1 MRCTTWPLSNSPRPA
16 ACALAVA
23 AIASQLALGQ
33 ANPTP
38 PGGLESEWSI
48 QKVLAALQ
56 ADGRRLKPLVN
67 QADPT
72 KWRYSDSNN
81 SYIAQWQT
89 AQKEIDYLNGATES
103 LGKQPEKLSLAMEAY
118 FRLQAM
124 EATISSL
131 ADGLRTHSNPAVA
144 DLLKSALSENSVN
157 NERLKQYLME
167 LANQKEQEYQI
178 MDKEAQRCR
187 AMLTKQPSSSDR
199 SNRSR
204 D

>member
-1 MRCTTWPLSNSPRPA
+1 VAVISIA
-16 ACALAVA
+16 AGSAF
-23 AIASQLALGQ
+23 GQ

-48 QKVLAALQ
+48 QKVLESLR
-56 ADGRRLKPLVN
+56 ADGRRLKPLVD

-72 KWRYSDSNN
+72 KWRYSDSNP
-81 SYIAQWQT
+81 SYIAQWKT
-89 AQKEIDYLNGATES
+89 AQKEIEYLNGATES
-103 LGKQPEKLSLAMEAY
+103 LAKQPEKLSLAMETY

-124 EATISSL
+124 ETTVSSL
-131 ADGLRTHSNPAVA
+131 ADGLRTHSNPAIA
-144 DLLKSALSENSVN
+144 DLLRSALAENSIN
-157 NERLKQYLME
+157 RERLKQYLVE

-187 AMLTKQPSSSDR
+187 AMLTKQPSGSDR
-199 SNRSR
+199 TKPRSR

>member
-1 MRCTTWPLSNSPRPA
+1 V
-16 ACALAVA
+16 ALAVVA
-23 AIASQLALGQ
+23 AHLAFGQ
-33 ANPTP
+33 ANPPP

-48 QKVLAALQ
+48 QKVLESLR
-56 ADGRRLKPLVN
+56 ADGRRLKPLVD

-81 SYIAQWQT
+81 SYIAQWKT
-89 AQKEIDYLNGATES
+89 AQNEIEYLSGATES
-103 LGKQPEKLSLAMEAY
+103 LAKQPERLSLAMETY
-118 FRLQAM
+118 FRLQAL
-124 EATISSL
+124 ETTVSSL

-144 DLLKSALSENSVN
+144 DLLRGALAENSVN
-157 NERLKQYLME
+157 RERLKQYLVE

-187 AMLTKQPSSSDR
+187 GMLTRQPSSSDR
-199 SNRSR
+199 SKTGSR

>member
-1 MRCTTWPLSNSPRPA
+1 MPCTIWPSGPLRPA
-16 ACALAVA
+16 CAF
-23 AIASQLALGQ
+23 AIAIVAGQSTFGQ

-48 QKVLAALQ
+48 QKVLVALQ
-56 ADGRRLKPLVN
+56 ADGRRLKPLVD

-72 KWRYSDSNN
+72 RWRYSDSNV

-89 AQKEIDYLNGATES
+89 AEKEIAYLNGATEN
-103 LGKQPEKLSLAMEAY
+103 LARQPEKLSLAMETY

-124 EATISSL
+124 ETTIASL

-144 DLLKSALSENSVN
+144 DLLRSALSENSIN
-157 NERLKQYLME
+157 RERLKQYLLE

-187 AMLTKQPSSSDR
+187 GILTRQPSSSDR
-199 SNRSR
+199 SRSR